1 VVYLGTVTDS
11 VQTKH
16 RVVLFKA
23 VTNHLDV
30 FSLELVVTDV
40 QVQQLKVLHECF
52 PPLPSDISAFK
63 YRHILSPIASLWAHV
78 GHLERLLLCDQ
89 VWLDSKVQV
98 LALHINL
105 LLDACRKGVEGHV
118 QNDQSHVVFQR
129 FRDQDSPGRPDLVPM
144 DEQSLQLP

>member
-1 VVYLGTVTDS
+1 MVYLGTVADS
-11 VQTKH
+11 VQAKH

-23 VTNHLDV
+23 VTDHFDV

-52 PPLPSDISAFK
+52 SPLPSDISAFK
-63 YRHILSPIASLWAHV
+63 NRHILSPIAMFWAHG

-89 VWLDSKVQV
+89 VWLGSKVQV
-98 LALHINL
+98 LALDINL
-105 LLDACRKGVEGHV
+105 LLDACREGVEGNV
-118 QNDQSHVVFQR
+118 QNDQSHVVFEG
-129 FRDQDSPGRPDLVPM
+129 FCDQDSPGRPDLVPM